1 MGDEVTLRL
10 DIYQGPLDLL
20 LHLIKKN
27 EVGIHDIPI
36 SLITAQY
43 LDYLDRMVDDLD
55 LDVAGDFLIM
65 ASTLA
70 HIKSRMLLPPE
81 ERETGKDL
89 EDPRLEIVKPLLEYA
104 ACQAAAEALGRKPQ
118 LERDVFRRGG
128 SGFDVLPEMAGVEPA
143 SREVAKGTLMD
154 LMNAWRELAGRKA
167 AEASATLSF
176 TMETKTI
183 AEKLEEIRAFLVS
196 ARSADFFD
204 LAKTAAN
211 KFELALCFLAILELA
226 RTGFLRLH
234 QDLEAESSIPRLFL
248 ADPEAGRLVP
258 ESLDY
263 R

>member
-1 MGDEVTLRL
+1 MSEELTLRL

-27 EVGIHDIPI
+27 EVGVHDIPI
-36 SLITAQY
+36 SLITSQY
-43 LDYLDRMVDDLD
+43 LEYLDRMMDDLD

-81 ERETGKDL
+81 ERENGKEL

-104 ACQAAAEALGRKPQ
+104 ACQAAAEVLARKPQ

-128 SGFDVLPEMAGVEPA
+128 SAFDVLPEMAGVSPA
-143 SREVAKGTLMD
+143 GREVAKGTLMD
-154 LMNAWRELAGRKA
+154 LLDAWRELAGRKVVQ
-167 AEASATLSF
+167 ESALSF

-183 AEKLEEIRAFLVS
+183 SEKLEEIRLFLVEAKS
-196 ARSADFFD
+196 ASFMD
-204 LAKTAAN
+204 LIGDRVGS
-211 KFELALCFLAILELA
+211 FELSLCFLAILELA
-226 RTGFLRLH
+226 RTGFLRLY
-234 QDLEAESSIPRLFL
+234 QDLEDESSVPRLFL
-248 ADPEAGRLVP
+248 ADPEAGRLAP